1 MGIFT
6 LSQLQER
13 TVLRMNITLDIGHSG
28 RILTMLIQIH
38 HTITTTT
45 IVYISQLPGTA
56 VDRSEQTWRFDRLIR
71 LIDIKVRIQ
80 LPLAGARSLI
90 CRYQEFSSCL
100 FEMMLPTLRLV
111 DHHIFAIHLIIY
123 NIGINDVIARI
134 EVEFWSRNLCQILI
148 DQRVIDTMTVWET
161 NRVINHILLGH
172 RIIDDLR
179 CPGCSHILHI
189 SQTKCLHIFLTLE
202 IDANALVPM
211 NEVVAE
217 HQNHDMVTCPTQF
230 GSHISTSQHVLATL
244 RTHHIRIT
252 HTARLR
258 KLLGIE
264 DLTTIEEI
272 TVTIAIAAQGER
284 GYFLRTM
291 HVGIE
296 ITILISILSQ
306 DIVLHFLSHLTHF
319 QLEYV
324 EGESRN
330 LQGLDIRQADFFR
343 RNHLE
348 RFVHCI
354 LVSTVGRGQSN
365 HRAPVSLHILEIQLE
380 RGCRLIRIYHLQ
392 IEKTLLLIQLCR
404 LINLLFSWYCKLMNH
419 RAIQLAGNSHT
430 IHLNLDIIPAVVLD
444 RTGSSGKCRFRTIHT
459 HFYSMSSI
467 IPSPEIPPAV
477 VIGILIIENNEEA
490 FSTPVFLCTK
500 LVGIFLRRK
509 LLRINISTVGRR
521 SGLLQFSITDTP

>member
-1 MGIFT
+1 M
-6 LSQLQER
+6 
-13 TVLRMNITLDIGHSG
+13 
-28 RILTMLIQIH
+28 
-38 HTITTTT
+38 TI
-45 IVYISQLPGTA
+45 
-56 VDRSEQTWRFDRLIR
+56 R
-71 LIDIKVRIQ
+71 
-80 LPLAGARSLI
+80 
-90 CRYQEFSSCL
+90 
-100 FEMMLPTLRLV
+100 
-111 DHHIFAIHLIIY
+111 
-123 NIGINDVIARI
+123 
-134 EVEFWSRNLCQILI
+134 
-148 DQRVIDTMTVWET
+148 ET
-161 NRVINHILLGH
+161 NRIINHILLCH
-172 RIIDDLR
+172 RIIDYLR
-179 CPGCSHILHI
+179 CPGCSHILNI

-230 GSHISTSQHVLATL
+230 GSHISTSQHVLAAL

-291 HVGIE
+291 HVGIK

-330 LQGLDIRQADFFR
+330 LQGLDIRQTDFFC
-343 RNHLE
+343 RNHIE

-354 LVSTVGRGQSN
+354 LICTIGRGQS
-365 HRAPVSLHILEIQLE
+365 HYSTPISLHILEIQLE

-392 IEKTLLLIQLCR
+392 IEDTILLIQLCR
-404 LINLLFSWYCKLMNH
+404 LINLLFSRYCKLMNH
-419 RAIQLAGNSHT
+419 RAIQLAGNSRT
-430 IHLNLDIIPAVVLD
+430 IHLDLDIIPAVVLD
-444 RTGSSGKCRFRTIHT
+444 RTGSSSKCRFRTIHT
-459 HFYSMSSI
+459 HFYSMRRI
-467 IPSPEIPPAV
+467 IPAPEIPPAV
-477 VIGILIIENNEEA
+477 VIGILIIENNEET
-490 FSTPVFLCTK
+490 FFTSVFLCTK

-521 SGLLQFSITDTP
+521 SGLVQLSITDTP